1 MSGNPKGRPPKQR
14 ALSDALR
21 LRGAATIEYEGKRY
35 SGGRFV
41 ARMLWELVALGVTHF
56 ADGTELRAKAIGWFE
71 IVKFIYA
78 QVDGPPRAQVDVTT
92 DGEPI
97 GLTDA
102 EVIAAIGGLLD
113 AGRTRAA
120 AQASAG
126 GAVPVDAACEASPA
140 DPSG

>member
-1 MSGNPKGRPPKQR
+1 
-14 ALSDALR
+14 LSDALR
-21 LRGAATIEYEGKRY
+21 LRGAATVNYEGKRY
-35 SGGRFV
+35 SAGRFV
-41 ARMLWELVALGVTHF
+41 ARMLWELATLGITHF
-56 ADGTELRAKAIGWFE
+56 ANGTELRAKNIGWFE
-71 IVKFIYA
+71 IVRFIYA

-126 GAVPVDAACEASPA
+126 SAVPVDAAREASPA
-140 DPSG
+140 DTAG